1 MSKQTDTNM
10 YDESTLQI
18 ERLVG
23 VLLGKG
29 MTNIS
34 IREKKTWDRYNR
46 EHILS
51 LEVSAKMSFIIGT
64 CKGE

>member
-1 MSKQTDTNM
+1 MH
-10 YDESTLQI
+10 DEATLQI

-29 MTNIS
+29 IHNIS
-34 IREKKTWDRYNR
+34 IREKKTWDRYER
-46 EHILS
+46 EHIIS
-51 LEVSAKMSFIIGT
+51 LEVSAKVSFVIGT

>member
-1 MSKQTDTNM
+1 MSKQTDKNT
-10 YDESTLQI
+10 YDESTLQV

-34 IREKKTWDRYNR
+34 IREKKTWDRYGN
-46 EHILS
+46 EHIIS

-64 CKGE
+64 CNGE